1 MPDKEKIEKEDK
13 AKKDEINPGKSE
25 AKPEK
30 PKEKPVS
37 KVANTARPPRKGLLG
52 RRGKKDKASP
62 VSMLA
67 SATGT
72 DSLTFAALKVAC
84 GWTDR
89 TKLTREEFIR
99 LRDAWLNSSA
109 DCGMR
114 IAECEDKKIRIPKS
128 SFRIRK
134 EG

>member
-13 AKKDEINPGKSE
+13 ATKDEPKTRKSPACRDVCGAGRE

-37 KVANTARPPRKGLLG
+37 KVTNTARPPRKGLLG
-52 RRGKKDKASP
+52 RRGKKDKVSP

-67 SATGT
+67 SATGM
-72 DSLTFAALKVAC
+72 DSITFAALKVAC
-84 GWTDR
+84 GWTER
-89 TKLTREEFIR
+89 TTLTRAEFLR
-99 LRDAWLNSSA
+99 LRDAWLKRSV
-109 DCGMR
+109 
-114 IAECEDKKIRIPKS
+114 
-128 SFRIRK
+128 K